1 MKFPDRQYIYEA
13 IRTNKRLWVIDLYI
27 YMYIYKSNFLVTI
40 NNSLKVTG
48 KIDFMNDS
56 NKIKYPRINLILM
69 M

>member
-1 MKFPDRQYIYEA
+1 MKLSELIKEFGSLIYIY
-13 IRTNKRLWVIDLYI
+13 IYVYI
-27 YMYIYKSNFLVTI
+27 YIYIHIYIYKSNFLVTI